1 MKQIK
6 KCDSIKKPA
15 LWRKD
20 TTGNISQ
27 NSFQSYQ
34 KHPSLSTPYLA
45 AFGSDEGFKAAPP
58 CSVEASW
65 PSRHQQGLPL
75 GNDSFLRT
83 WLLSTPQ
90 QNSTEAL
97 EPFAL
102 QMLHKNLF

>member
-6 KCDSIKKPA
+6 KRNSIKKAA
-15 LWRKD
+15 LCRKD

-45 AFGSDEGFKAAPP
+45 AFGSDEGFKADPL

-65 PSRHQQGLPL
+65 PSRHQQRLPL
-75 GNDSFLRT
+75 GNGSFLRT
-83 WLLSTPQ
+83 WLLSTPE

-97 EPFAL
+97 ERFPL
-102 QMLHKNLF
+102 HMLHKNLF